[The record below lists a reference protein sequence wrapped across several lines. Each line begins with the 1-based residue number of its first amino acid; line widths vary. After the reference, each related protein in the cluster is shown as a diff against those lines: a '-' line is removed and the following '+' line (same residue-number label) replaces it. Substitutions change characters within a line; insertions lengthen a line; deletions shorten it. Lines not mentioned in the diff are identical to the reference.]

1 MVEVEIISHS
11 LTFGGR
17 GAELVVVHDVT
28 ERNLVEK
35 ALRESEERY
44 RELIQGVKDYA
55 IFMLS
60 PSGQVVSWNQGAERI
75 KGYKAGEIIGSH
87 FSRFYSAEDVESGA
101 PERHL
106 QQAISDG
113 RHEQQGW
120 RVRKDGSRFW
130 ADVVFTAVRDQKGE
144 LRGISK
150 ITRDITER
158 KEAHEALKRAEHKY
172 RQIFDEAV
180 IGIFQSSPDGQ
191 YLTVNPALARMLG
204 YDSPENL
211 SASIT
216 DIGSQLYVDPA
227 RRREF
232 QELLEQRG
240 VVHAFEVQ
248 LYRKDGSKVWLSAT
262 CRAIREGGVTVRYEG
277 MNEDITE
284 RKLMEDQLRQAHKME
299 AVGRLAGGIA
309 HDFNNML
316 GVITGYNDLLQLQ
329 LPTDHPL
336 QKYAQAIA
344 KAGRSAAVL
353 TRQLLGF
360 SRKQVISPVLLDIN
374 NAVAKMENMLGRLI
388 GEHIQVTFKHEAEA
402 GLVIIDPGQVEQIV
416 MNLALNA
423 AR

>member
-211 SASIT
+211 SAEHH
-216 DIGSQLYVDPA
+216 GHRVP
-227 RRREF
+227 
-232 QELLEQRG
+232 
-240 VVHAFEVQ
+240 
-248 LYRKDGSKVWLSAT
+248 
-262 CRAIREGGVTVRYEG
+262 AIR
-277 MNEDITE
+277 
-284 RKLMEDQLRQAHKME
+284 
-299 AVGRLAGGIA
+299 
-309 HDFNNML
+309 
-316 GVITGYNDLLQLQ
+316 
-329 LPTDHPL
+329 
-336 QKYAQAIA
+336 
-344 KAGRSAAVL
+344 
-353 TRQLLGF
+353 
-360 SRKQVISPVLLDIN
+360 
-374 NAVAKMENMLGRLI
+374 
-388 GEHIQVTFKHEAEA
+388 
-402 GLVIIDPGQVEQIV
+402 
-416 MNLALNA
+416 
-423 AR
+423 